1 MGNEKLRELYTNIEL
16 RNRLLSSDFNES
28 SAAACRLVLHYN
40 KVEEKP
46 DRRDMP
52 LLKKLLM
59 KRAKQK
65 NWEIPRYIA
74 TPSDLFRNGSNQQTN
89 QEMAGTDGLDERDE
103 NQSLTRRAAG
113 HTQLKAI
120 PLILSCYIYNISPH
134 IKKLHYKKRN
144 GRFWNVL
151 KKKHCL

>member
-1 MGNEKLRELYTNIEL
+1 MGNEKLRELYANIEL

-65 NWEIPRYIA
+65 N
-74 TPSDLFRNGSNQQTN
+74 
-89 QEMAGTDGLDERDE
+89 
-103 NQSLTRRAAG
+103 
-113 HTQLKAI
+113 
-120 PLILSCYIYNISPH
+120 
-134 IKKLHYKKRN
+134 
-144 GRFWNVL
+144 
-151 KKKHCL
+151 